1 MRIPFLRSR
10 ERQLLRAGLLYR
22 KGRGRVLWLNGVL
35 FFGGTLFLLYNA
47 LDYLVEPHARATSA
61 EVFWFFIALAL
72 CILAGYLHGFFLWRN
87 LERTFGGS

>member
-47 LDYLVEPHARATSA
+47 LDYLVEPRAQATSA
-61 EVFWFFIALAL
+61 EVFWFFAALAS
-72 CILAGYLHGFFLWRN
+72 CILAGYLYGFFLWRN
-87 LERTFGGS
+87 LDRTFGGS